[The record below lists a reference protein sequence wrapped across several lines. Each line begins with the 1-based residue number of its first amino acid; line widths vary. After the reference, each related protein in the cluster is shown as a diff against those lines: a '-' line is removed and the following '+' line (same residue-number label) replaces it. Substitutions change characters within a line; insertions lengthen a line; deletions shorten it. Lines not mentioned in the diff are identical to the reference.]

1 MVSSFVWV
9 CYFANCSS
17 CLGSDRHIL
26 ILRSTNNLR
35 IGDLMEELQRITT
48 VPVQNQKLFFRGQEL
63 QNMKDRTL
71 REAGIDNNAQVR
83 LIGDPSRARYEPM
96 ITNNRTN

>member
-1 MVSSFVWV
+1 MVSSFALF
-9 CYFANCSS
+9 CYFANYLS